1 VSKSHPTSLGRYK
14 LLDRISVGGMAEIFR
29 AKSQGDAGFEKVV
42 ALKRILPHMAGDQ
55 EFVDMFIDEA
65 RTVAQLSHANICQI
79 FEFGEEE
86 GIYYLTLELVEG
98 KDLKRI
104 MEYHRIR
111 NRALPLNVAL
121 HVISKI
127 CEALDYAHHC
137 VDDHGRPM
145 NIVHRDVSPQ
155 NILVS
160 YGGEVKLIDFG
171 IAKAMG
177 RLTKTQAGSI
187 KGKFGY
193 MSPEQVSGK
202 QIDLRSDIFACG
214 TILYE
219 LITND
224 RLFKAETDIAT
235 MQMVRKA
242 AFKPLS
248 AVMPDTP
255 PKLDRILQR
264 ALSREPEFRY
274 ATADELLEDL
284 EAFVA
289 ESGASCSAQQL
300 SRWVNE
306 VFSTDRRRAEARARE
321 AELSLERSPK
331 AATQPGRP
339 SLEIV
344 EVEPAPEIS
353 TDPSGPR
360 LPNLPESSV
369 TGPALPAHLE
379 AIAGHG
385 TGSATFTRTEFSPSS
400 KKPWILVAI
409 MALVLITGGL
419 LVFFL
424 WPKQIGPK
432 VVTVS
437 VADPQPRSEA
447 LTPEARAAPPA
458 VTAAKQQ
465 DSGVRPGR
473 SPKPRR
479 RAQGRQTR
487 RPRTKT
493 AKKPAPKRT
502 SSAPKHASKAPKR
515 ETRAPPAASPRR
527 AQKGLLI
534 VASKPWARVW
544 VDGVDTGRHTPIPLG
559 APLKLSPGR
568 HVVSLYVS
576 DKKYDFPVI
585 LKAGVVTKLI
595 RTLK

>member
-1 VSKSHPTSLGRYK
+1 VSNSHPTSLGRYK
-14 LLDRISVGGMAEIFR
+14 LLERISVGGMAEIFR
-29 AKSQGDAGFEKVV
+29 AKAQGDAGFEKVV
-42 ALKRILPHMAGDQ
+42 ALKRILPHMADDQ

-121 HVISKI
+121 HVVIKV

-137 VDDHGRPM
+137 IGADGQPM

-202 QIDLRSDIFACG
+202 PIDLRSDIFACG

-219 LITND
+219 LIAND

-248 AVMPDTP
+248 LVKPDAP

-264 ALSREPEFRY
+264 ALNREPEFRY
-274 ATADELLEDL
+274 ATADDLLEDL

-289 ESGASCSAQQL
+289 ESGESCSAQQL
-300 SRWVNE
+300 SRWAND
-306 VFSTDRRRAEARARE
+306 VFATDRRRAEARARE
-321 AELSLERSPK
+321 AELSLKRSPK

-344 EVEPAPEIS
+344 EVEPAPAPEIG

-360 LPNLPESSV
+360 LPRLPESSV

-379 AIAGHG
+379 SISGRG
-385 TGSATFTRTEFSPSS
+385 TVSATFTQTEFSPPS

-409 MALVLITGGL
+409 MALVLVTGGL

-437 VADPQPRSEA
+437 VTDPQLQARSEA
-447 LTPEARAAPPA
+447 LTPEARADPPIA
-458 VTAAKQQ
+458 AAAKQRDGGAQ
-465 DSGVRPGR
+465 PGR
-473 SPKPRR
+473 SLKPRR
-479 RAQGRQTR
+479 RTQGR
-487 RPRTKT
+487 RPHKHRTPRDKT
-493 AKKPAPKRT
+493 AP
-502 SSAPKHASKAPKR
+502 PKHETKAPPSAVAA
-515 ETRAPPAASPRR
+515 APPQRTR
-527 AQKGLLI
+527 QGVLI

-568 HVVSLYVS
+568 HVISLYVS
-576 DKKYDFPVI
+576 NKKYDFPVI
-585 LKAGVVTKLI
+585 LKAGEVTKLI
-595 RTLK
+595 RNLK